1 MGRGLGLAGLDL
13 DGANFV
19 FNGDDLQLFESMR
32 FLGLER
38 SQNRKKKTH
47 LGVGQSREFER
58 VDVAEIA
65 L

>member
-19 FNGDDLQLFESMR
+19 FNGDDLQLFESMVWKGVR
-32 FLGLER
+32 IA
-38 SQNRKKKTH
+38 KTH